1 MKYYNRVLLLFA
13 GGLLFVAVTAPQWP
27 PIALLLIPL
36 VLLHGEDFLVW
47 LYSRFAPIEPI
58 RIKHPDDERC
68 AYDPR
73 HRLYHW
79 LWKVE
84 PNRSLFGVES
94 VEAIHELYNKLSLQ
108 RGEWLTYVTIGDE
121 KFVRFTSRRFDPA
134 RVKQVEA
141 VLNEFYVVTREGA
154 WVGPLGAGR
163 PLRKW
168 PYLTAAFWL
177 FYSFLGGAWVLF
189 AVLPLWLWVV
199 HRFINGYVEVPLI
212 VRFTHRSLAESW
224 PANRQILELLA
235 GADARIYASM
245 PRWAVSFA
253 DRPPT
258 EVIKKFQRTYE
269 GRDTGKRL
277 VRLGELTPLL
287 ERISQHNERPILI
300 FPFATAD
307 VHTQN
312 VSHDYLAQAELWRL
326 RDGVKALTGDL
337 MRFPIFYGGQLLGK
351 SRYITLAYDRFG
363 RPVSVP
369 IDALPNVHGVIVGIS
384 GMGKSWTVASW
395 LKQLAREVGVVV
407 IDPHGDYER
416 WAELVGARVY
426 KVPAELPEDLPDVLA
441 RSVWFVPVAA
451 ALRIDYKGPE
461 SLRSYLEEEAARKG
475 FRPNFVKFE
484 GRHIVFDISLIGQKD
499 SAAQGFWATLL
510 LIYILDKFTERK
522 TERLEYV
529 VLFDEVGVLDT
540 LGIGDVLN
548 RILKDMVRG
557 GRKYGFAVWFVI
569 QSATMLDRMLL
580 ETASI
585 VLVLGGPMRSLKHS
599 VDVLVLSPS
608 DISYL
613 TSALTPYE
621 SSLGG
626 QPYAM
631 GVLLLSPREIKY
643 HVKIPL
649 DPQLKPPRK

>member
-1 MKYYNRVLLLFA
+1 
-13 GGLLFVAVTAPQWP
+13 
-27 PIALLLIPL
+27 
-36 VLLHGEDFLVW
+36 
-47 LYSRFAPIEPI
+47 
-58 RIKHPDDERC
+58 
-68 AYDPR
+68 
-73 HRLYHW
+73 
-79 LWKVE
+79 
-84 PNRSLFGVES
+84 
-94 VEAIHELYNKLSLQ
+94 
-108 RGEWLTYVTIGDE
+108 
-121 KFVRFTSRRFDPA
+121 
-134 RVKQVEA
+134 
-141 VLNEFYVVTREGA
+141 
-154 WVGPLGAGR
+154 
-163 PLRKW
+163 
-168 PYLTAAFWL
+168 
-177 FYSFLGGAWVLF
+177 
-189 AVLPLWLWVV
+189 
-199 HRFINGYVEVPLI
+199 
-212 VRFTHRSLAESW
+212 
-224 PANRQILELLA
+224 
-235 GADARIYASM
+235 
-245 PRWAVSFA
+245 
-253 DRPPT
+253 
-258 EVIKKFQRTYE
+258 
-269 GRDTGKRL
+269 
-277 VRLGELTPLL
+277 
-287 ERISQHNERPILI
+287 
-300 FPFATAD
+300 
-307 VHTQN
+307 
-312 VSHDYLAQAELWRL
+312 
-326 RDGVKALTGDL
+326 
-337 MRFPIFYGGQLLGK
+337 
-351 SRYITLAYDRFG
+351 
-363 RPVSVP
+363 
-369 IDALPNVHGVIVGIS
+369 
-384 GMGKSWTVASW
+384 
-395 LKQLAREVGVVV
+395 
-407 IDPHGDYER
+407 
-416 WAELVGARVY
+416 
-426 KVPAELPEDLPDVLA
+426 
-441 RSVWFVPVAA
+441 AA

-510 LIYILDKFTERK
+510 LIYILDKLTERK

-621 SSLGG
+621 TSLGG